1 MGRRRIQ
8 TRRERKLVGEFLY
21 GMLHGFFD
29 VDVGGEL
36 VVDVDEEDVEAL
48 VGGDDGMEEVFVEAV
63 GFTDE
68 AFDPVALDGPLEAAF
83 GDADGK
89 AGGRVLG
96 GTGEEAEDDAKGK
109 GDEAAASG
117 EECPEGVA
125 AVDSFFARKSVCGLC
140 VHSGDK
146 VIKKTRRGEC
156 PRGACRGEQMENL
169 CYFDLFSL
177 L

>member
-1 MGRRRIQ
+1 
-8 TRRERKLVGEFLY
+8 
-21 GMLHGFFD
+21 
-29 VDVGGEL
+29 
-36 VVDVDEEDVEAL
+36 
-48 VGGDDGMEEVFVEAV
+48 MEEVFVEAV
-63 GFTDE
+63 GFADE

-109 GDEAAASG
+109 GNEAAAGG
-117 EECPEGVA
+117 EEYPEGVA

-146 VIKKTRRGEC
+146 VIKKLAAVSARGALTRRADGKL
-156 PRGACRGEQMENL
+156 M
-169 CYFDLFSL
+169 LFRFVFFVVGLDEL
-177 L
+177 LEGHGHGGGFFGGCLDVDP